1 MRDGKVF
8 KNEKKVSV
16 ANFNVVFMT
25 ENEERPLLDFF
36 DIILMPALKSGITR
50 HQGNNTYLLLDIEEK
65 TDEYDDYVLT
75 GLIVKSTILEVK
87 SMFDEYGNLVERD
100 DVYPTAPFSTF
111 VIYLK
116 NHRMILVENQK
127 GSPSLD
133 NFRSTVKYMLD
144 TYIARENHRRVEC
157 NEEQLP
163 IPLVSIVGIPP
174 KGGMIA
180 ALKKVEKI
188 STLTLR
194 FYPLNGDGDLE
205 LSGIMSGVTKE
216 LRRKIGSDRGSLTY
230 RSPKNINGVIEIV
243 EAAEGTLEPIV
254 VAKYPGRKGDSTIKY
269 SEVSDRRKMYIPEG
283 ERNNELANMI
293 KQGKEIDSINY
304 TSEENDKIYLRNQ
317 KKIIPF
323 IRNKK

>member
-1 MRDGKVF
+1 
-8 KNEKKVSV
+8 
-16 ANFNVVFMT
+16 
-25 ENEERPLLDFF
+25 
-36 DIILMPALKSGITR
+36 
-50 HQGNNTYLLLDIEEK
+50 
-65 TDEYDDYVLT
+65 
-75 GLIVKSTILEVK
+75 
-87 SMFDEYGNLVERD
+87 
-100 DVYPTAPFSTF
+100 
-111 VIYLK
+111 
-116 NHRMILVENQK
+116 
-127 GSPSLD
+127 
-133 NFRSTVKYMLD
+133 MLD

>member
-50 HQGNNTYLLLDIEEK
+50 HQGNNTYLLMDIEVK

-317 KKIIPF
+317 KK
-323 IRNKK
+323 